1 MCSSDS
7 GEGLTSEE
15 FDFLLETVKVDSAF
29 GQFLSKLICLLL
41 SDHWGGNGQDCWCC
55 SPSTIKLLDN
65 YISFYAL
72 AKKEKLY
79 FVSPSFFCKQ
89 CNVHLSKSH
98 SNPPKIW
105 NPQSILWF
113 GTWHYEQQQSWPG
126 KKLSCCCCTCCRGC
140 CGRCYRSS
148 SFSSCC
154 CYCRR
159 IFRSSCCLGEN

>member
-1 MCSSDS
+1 MFFRLGGRAHFRGVWLPSWNC
-7 GEGLTSEE
+7 EGWFGIWTISVKIDLRIAFRPLRREWSR
-15 FDFLLETVKVDSAF
+15 LLMLFTF
-29 GQFLSKLICLLL
+29 YNQ
-41 SDHWGGNGQDCWCC
+41 
-55 SPSTIKLLDN
+55 TIRQ
-65 YISFYAL
+65 
-72 AKKEKLY
+72 LY
-79 FVSPSFFCKQ
+79 FVLCTCKKRKAVFCFTLFFFCKQ

-98 SNPPKIW
+98 SIPPKIW